1 MDHVIKEIKGC
12 MDNNFYF
19 AALALA
25 LTIPNVCASFE
36 KMGKASGGDY
46 ADWCNRYVKPELD
59 IDGWI
64 LYSLRCS
71 FLHNISGDFYSEKAF
86 NKYLNQGKESGE
98 QRAQVFEFFFPH
110 QDAERLVIYRHE
122 TEETV
127 ERMPCVSLMITS
139 IIHGYENFV
148 LANPGFSHEY
158 DYLYF
163 EG

>member
-1 MDHVIKEIKGC
+1 MDHIIEEIKGC
-12 MDNNFYF
+12 VDNNFYF

-25 LTIPNVCASFE
+25 LAIPDVCASFE
-36 KMGKASGGDY
+36 KQGKASGRDY
-46 ADWCNRYVKPELD
+46 ADWCNCYVKPKLD
-59 IDGWI
+59 IDGWV

-86 NKYLNQGKESGE
+86 DKYLNHEKESGE

-110 QDAERLVIYRHE
+110 QDAERMVIYRRE
-122 TEETV
+122 TADTV
-127 ERMPCVSLMITS
+127 EEMPCVSRIIYS
-139 IIHGYENFV
+139 IIHGYEDFV
-148 LANPGFSHEY
+148 SNSPEFTHSY